1 MKINQKVKEKIEE
14 ILTDRNVR
22 KQAKSFA
29 LESNLEDKEKFV
41 QEFMHMYK
49 CKKIIG
55 RYVVKFTA
63 SDMDE
68 NENIAVNL
76 LGSILNSVLVI
87 TTNDNPDY
95 SFRAVETLG
104 KICFDITKEC
114 GTASDQFELM
124 ALMTKY
130 NLNEET
136 EEYGEDED
144 G

>member
-1 MKINQKVKEKIEE
+1 MNISTKVKEIIKD
-14 ILTDRNVR
+14 LNVR
-22 KQAKSFA
+22 KGAKEFA
-29 LESNLEDKEKFV
+29 VQNNLEYPEKFV
-41 QEFMHMYK
+41 REFMDMYK

-55 RYVVKFTA
+55 KYVVKFTD
-63 SDMDE
+63 SDAEE

-87 TTNDNPDY
+87 TTNDNPEY

-124 ALMTKY
+124 ALLTKY
-130 NLNEET
+130 NLT
-136 EEYGEDED
+136 EEGGEEDEYGTED
-144 G
+144 Y